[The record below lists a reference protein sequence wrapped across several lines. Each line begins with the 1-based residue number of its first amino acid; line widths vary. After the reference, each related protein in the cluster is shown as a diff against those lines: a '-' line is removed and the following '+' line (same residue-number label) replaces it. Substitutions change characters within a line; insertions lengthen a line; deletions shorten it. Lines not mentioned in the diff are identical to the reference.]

1 MLVKAVI
8 LNAKIEEK
16 YAKYNYGLQLTIQ
29 ILVYEK
35 FENEQWVP
43 FHDVVQKVIHEPL
56 WYSRRYRLQIFHSKE
71 KKVVPMKQQFDI
83 LQTLEFEKRL
93 YDTQRLA
100 SLALG
105 FIDYSTGTIIPVT
118 SGRTFHAFRM
128 PYRGTTVIS
137 RYVYQGERGDE
148 IFPDDFTVGYDTQEI
163 ERYLIC

>member
-8 LNAKIEEK
+8 LNAKVEEK
-16 YAKYNYGLQLTIQ
+16 FVKYNYGLQITIS
-29 ILVYEK
+29 ILVYEI
-35 FENEQWVP
+35 EQNGEWVP
-43 FHDVVQKVIHEPL
+43 YHEVVKKVIHEPL
-56 WYSRRYRLQIFHSKE
+56 WYTGKYRLQVFHSKQ

-105 FIDYSTGTIIPVT
+105 FIDYNTGAIIPVT
-118 SGRTFHAFRM
+118 SGRTFHAYRM
-128 PYRGTTVIS
+128 PYRGATVIS